1 MVRLLYS
8 DSIHNYSFFSIV
20 ASCFKYDEDSVSEVQ
35 FHLINIGLC
44 SLVNV
49 GLLSLLFFNRLLNVG
64 YFYNILYI
72 TIVIALFLLVV
83 TTRFITIM
91 LLLIA
96 GVIYWWK
103 NTEITFSSLISDLS
117 FEWMHST
124 WFQVAACIV
133 GGILSLGLIGYI
145 IYKLIPA
152 KTVYIY
158 KYIEQ
163 KLPMM
168 YNGLSMTCPSCRKTI
183 VTGKYEESAVR
194 GIAKTT
200 TKGLIGVG
208 GVGAGAAA
216 GSIFGPLGTL
226 AGAVIGGIVTYH
238 NNKQIDKGVDA
249 VIDIWNYEVDGGRIV
264 NFKCPIC
271 GNEWVETELYGEIEH

>member
-1 MVRLLYS
+1 
-8 DSIHNYSFFSIV
+8 
-20 ASCFKYDEDSVSEVQ
+20 
-35 FHLINIGLC
+35 
-44 SLVNV
+44 
-49 GLLSLLFFNRLLNVG
+49 
-64 YFYNILYI
+64 
-72 TIVIALFLLVV
+72 
-83 TTRFITIM
+83 
-91 LLLIA
+91 
-96 GVIYWWK
+96 
-103 NTEITFSSLISDLS
+103 
-117 FEWMHST
+117 
-124 WFQVAACIV
+124 
-133 GGILSLGLIGYI
+133 
-145 IYKLIPA
+145 
-152 KTVYIY
+152 
-158 KYIEQ
+158 
-163 KLPMM
+163 MM